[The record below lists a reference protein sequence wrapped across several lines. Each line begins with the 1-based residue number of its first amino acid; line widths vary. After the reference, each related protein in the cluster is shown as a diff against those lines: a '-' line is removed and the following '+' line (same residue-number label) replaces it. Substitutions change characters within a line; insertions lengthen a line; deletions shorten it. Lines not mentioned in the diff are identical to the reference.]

1 MSPKFAT
8 IFTKNVK
15 KNWYHI
21 YIYDLLLDKY
31 LGYIDLLSFIDF
43 KDLDS
48 TVYLKTGFEIDF
60 IVQDSIIICCLDS
73 VFIVGYNKLCDQWQL
88 LKRVEKVGGID
99 PSLIKE
105 IKMLKMGH

>member
-1 MSPKFAT
+1 MVL
-8 IFTKNVK
+8 TKNVK
-15 KNWYHI
+15 KNWYQI

-60 IVQDSIIICCLDS
+60 IVQESIIVSCLDS
-73 VFIVGYNKLCDQWQL
+73 VFIIGFNKIIDKWQL
-88 LKRVEKVGGID
+88 LKRIDKVAGVD
-99 PSLIKE
+99 PCQIKQ
-105 IKMLKMGH
+105 IKMVEMGYQMPIIL